1 MGPGA
6 IAVIIFLLG
15 VICLNT
21 DPNRAQWQ
29 QQWRKQSPP
38 SPPATTWGDRL
49 ILLLV
54 FLPAIVAL
62 TGIL

>member
-1 MGPGA
+1 MSPGA

-21 DPNRAQWQ
+21 DPNRTQ
-29 QQWRKQSPP
+29 RQSRPQNPP

-54 FLPAIVAL
+54 FLPAIAAL